1 MKRSFIAFGRVP
13 DSEITGSNQKERNE
27 SYNSALKIIHNQ
39 MMNILCSSPDPQ
51 VRATTVILNNS
62 YFTMEGVREKVTRAL
77 WELIQDETIIIR
89 NDLPLE
95 DFYTRP
101 YKKNQL
107 KSLRKTRSQKKNE
120 TASPAS

>member
-1 MKRSFIAFGRVP
+1 
-13 DSEITGSNQKERNE
+13 
-27 SYNSALKIIHNQ
+27 

-120 TASPAS
+120 TAIPAS